1 VISCDYFID
10 ALANPELGPK
20 IRERQPKD
28 LDAALHIAL
37 QLEVWHK
44 DSERLQLALPKL
56 IADNKKLRE
65 LTQQGG
71 QPNWMSAESQVDV
84 AQNNDDQH
92 RIIAEQAQLMND
104 LRRTI
109 DAIETMK

>member
-1 VISCDYFID
+1 
-10 ALANPELGPK
+10 LANPELGLK

-37 QLEVWHK
+37 QLEVWYK
-44 DSERLQLALPKL
+44 DSERLQLALAKL

-65 LTQQGG
+65 LTQQSG
-71 QPNWMSAESQVDV
+71 QSNWMGTELQGDV

-92 RIIAEQAQLMND
+92 RFALEQARLMND

-109 DAIETMK
+109 DAI